1 MFFSRK
7 QEGFSFLGFVVVL
20 ALIAFLLMIA
30 IPQYLEYRDR
40 DQDNTGLLDDPVKI
54 SQAWDKEIS
63 NNNLYV
69 VLSST
74 HF

>member
-7 QEGFSFLGFVVVL
+7 QDGFSFLGFVFVL

-40 DQDNTGLLDDPVKI
+40 DPENTGLREAPVNF
-54 SQAWDKEIS
+54 SQAWDK
-63 NNNLYV
+63 Y
-69 VLSST
+69 
-74 HF
+74 HC